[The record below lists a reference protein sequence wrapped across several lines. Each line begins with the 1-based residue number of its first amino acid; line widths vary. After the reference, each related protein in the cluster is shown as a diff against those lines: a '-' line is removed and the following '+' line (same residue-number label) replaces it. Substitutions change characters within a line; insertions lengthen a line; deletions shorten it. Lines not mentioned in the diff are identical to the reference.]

1 MIKMIPYSESI
12 ERLEHFSRLLIE
24 QENPRGSEIVDVC
37 IKILGNLKQYEAVR
51 MKSIV
56 LIDNDHII
64 LIPDMREEAKEHFI
78 AQQLEGFGK
87 RARQEKAVEIKFECK
102 KVFGKQYEEMR
113 MYCTVLREIE
123 PDLKLPYP
131 PKEADENG

>member
-1 MIKMIPYSESI
+1 MIKMIPYSEAI

-24 QENPRGSEIVDVC
+24 QENPSGSEIVDVC
-37 IKILGNLKQYEAVR
+37 IKILGNLKQYGAVKL
-51 MKSIV
+51 KSIV

-64 LIPDMREEAKEHFI
+64 SDMREEAKEFFI
-78 AQQLEGFGK
+78 DKQLEVFGK
-87 RARQEKAVEIKFECK
+87 RARQEKAVKIKFEDK

-123 PDLKLPYP
+123 PELKLPDL
-131 PKEADENG
+131 PKEVDEDG